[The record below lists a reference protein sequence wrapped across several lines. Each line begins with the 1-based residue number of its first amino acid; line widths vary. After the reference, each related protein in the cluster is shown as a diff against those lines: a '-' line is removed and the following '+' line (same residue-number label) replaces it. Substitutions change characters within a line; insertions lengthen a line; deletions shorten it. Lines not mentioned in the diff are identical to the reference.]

1 MNTLI
6 QKTFLRGYKTGLEAA
21 GCAPSQA
28 IKFPPPYKIGQVLE
42 DGYIYAG
49 FYQTD
54 KESYHIALAPK
65 EEPIKMSFEE
75 MDREKV
81 PSKNEWS
88 LISINKDLFNLK
100 SDYYWSATEHNNL
113 DAWIFNVQNGYIL
126 YNYKTNTNLVRC
138 VRRFG
143 HSII

>member
-28 IKFPPPYKIGQVLE
+28 IKFSPPYKIGQVLE

-75 MDREKV
+75 MEREKV

-100 SDYYWSATEHNNL
+100 DFYWSSTEYDNGY
-113 DAWIFNVQNGYIL
+113 AWIFCVQSGYVD
-126 YNYKTNTNLVRC
+126 NNNKTNTNLVRC